1 MNVQLLLTVL
11 KTPLVLTLLMA
22 LSVSVH
28 LNSWVMEERAEM
40 AAFWTN
46 AHQSLTV
53 LKTPLV
59 LTLLMALSV
68 SVHQTSLEMVEQV
81 ELGAMV
87 S

>member
-1 MNVQLLLTVL
+1 
-11 KTPLVLTLLMA
+11 
-22 LSVSVH
+22 
-28 LNSWVMEERAEM
+28 M
-40 AAFWTN
+40 AAFWMN